1 MLDRQAEVEMKLPGR
16 FKVSPQTAVFLIRSS
31 ARHDAVTGVTMVAGL
46 AGALVSSV
54 ATAAN
59 DNPGPAEFVPLDE
72 PAARM
77 TLAELQLAQ

>member
-1 MLDRQAEVEMKLPGR
+1 VSIRDFSTAPGR
-16 FKVSPQTAVFLIRSS
+16 TYFFLIKSS
-31 ARHDAVTGVTMVAGL
+31 ARHDAVTGVTVVAGL

-59 DNPGPAEFVPLDE
+59 DNPGPAEFIPLVE